1 MNGMLKAVSA
11 VVIVLGGGYIGGLL
25 ASRYSVRVV
34 QLRQLSDAM
43 EQLGFNIG
51 FLKMPAATALAETGR
66 SGRGAISSILTH
78 ASEKIASGR
87 TPSEAWEAAMHWC
100 SGKLCLTDEDSEILS
115 VFARSMGIGD
125 VESELSNIK
134 AASARLKLALSN
146 AEAERDRMS
155 RLTRGAGYLGG
166 MLAAVI
172 LL

>member
-11 VVIVLGGGYIGGLL
+11 AVIVMGGGYIGGLL
-25 ASRYSVRVV
+25 ASRYSVRAV
-34 QLRQLSDAM
+34 QLRQLSGAM
-43 EQLGFNIG
+43 EQLSFNIG

-66 SGRGAISSILTH
+66 SGRGAISSVLTY
-78 ASEKIASGR
+78 ASEKITSGR
-87 TPSEAWEAAMHWC
+87 TPAEAWEEAIRRY
-100 SGKLCLTDEDSEILS
+100 SGKLCLTEEDSEILS
-115 VFARSMGIGD
+115 VFARSLGIGD
-125 VESELSNIK
+125 VESELSNIR